1 MALICETFSTVVLP
15 QSDNLCFKFNCLTNN
30 CDTNPI
36 ARALDEFTMNLMKNQ
51 TLAAF
56 DSAADPDCPAIGTS
70 AAVSHL
76 DDADILDRG
85 IEVVSIE
92 ANALQTLAGALDDSF
107 VEACRLIHQQDGRVV
122 VTGMGKSGHIGR
134 KIAATFAATG
144 TPASY
149 VHPAEAAHGDL
160 GMLVNGDVLVV
171 ISNSGNTPELRAI
184 LHHAWRIGVKVI
196 GMTSNAQSL
205 VTEKAD
211 VCLCL
216 PAMREAC
223 PANIAPTTSTTLQLA
238 LGDALAMAV
247 MDMRG
252 FSRDMMKELHPGGSI
267 GQRLLAVSELMHGA
281 DRLPLVTPETA
292 MVDVI
297 VEMTAR
303 SFGVAGVVDASG
315 RLLGIITDGDLRR
328 HFTMLQ
334 TATARDVMT
343 CQPLLLRSDTSAED
357 AVRMLNETQVT
368 CAFVIDAVG
377 SEDGTVPI
385 GIVHVHDFLRL
396 GIA

>member
-1 MALICETFSTVVLP
+1 
-15 QSDNLCFKFNCLTNN
+15 
-30 CDTNPI
+30 
-36 ARALDEFTMNLMKNQ
+36 MNLMNNQ
-51 TLAAF
+51 SLAVF
-56 DSAADPDCPAIGTS
+56 DSVADQVGPVVGSP

-76 DDADILDRG
+76 DDAAILGRG
-85 IEVVSIE
+85 IDVVAIE
-92 ANALQTLAGALDDSF
+92 ANALQTLASALDGSF

-134 KIAATFAATG
+134 KIAATLAATG

-149 VHPAEAAHGDL
+149 VHPGEAAHGDL
-160 GMLVNGDVLVV
+160 GMLVHGDVLVV
-171 ISNSGNTPELRAI
+171 ISNSGNTSELRAI
-184 LHHAWRIGVKVI
+184 LHHASRIGVKVI
-196 GMTSNAQSL
+196 GITSNPQSL
-205 VTEKAD
+205 VNEKAD

-216 PAMREAC
+216 PAIREAC

-267 GQRLLAVSELMHGA
+267 GLRLLTVSELMHGA
-281 DRLPLVTPETA
+281 DHLPLVAPETA

-303 SFGVAGVVDASG
+303 GFGVAGVVDASG

-334 TATARDVMT
+334 TATARNVMT
-343 CQPLLLRSDTSAED
+343 SQPRLLRSNTSAED
-357 AVRMLNETQVT
+357 AVHMLNDAHVT
-368 CAFVIDAVG
+368 CAFVVDAAG
-377 SEDGTVPI
+377 SEDGEADRAVPI
-385 GIVHVHDFLRL
+385 GIIHVHDFLRL

>member
-1 MALICETFSTVVLP
+1 
-15 QSDNLCFKFNCLTNN
+15 
-30 CDTNPI
+30 
-36 ARALDEFTMNLMKNQ
+36 MNLMKNQ
-51 TLAAF
+51 SLAAF
-56 DSAADPDCPAIGTS
+56 DSAARQGG
-70 AAVSHL
+70 AAVGAPIMVSQL
-76 DDADILDRG
+76 DDAAILARG
-85 IEVVSIE
+85 VDVVAIE
-92 ANALQTLAGALDDSF
+92 ANALQTLAGTLDDSF
-107 VEACRLIHQQDGRVV
+107 IEACRLIHQQDGRVV

-171 ISNSGNTPELRAI
+171 ISNSGNTSELRAI
-184 LHHAWRIGVKVI
+184 LHHAWHIGVKVI

-205 VTEKAD
+205 VNEKAD
-211 VCLCL
+211 VCLNL
-216 PAMREAC
+216 PTMREAC

-297 VEMTAR
+297 VEMTACG
-303 SFGVAGVVDASG
+303 FGVAGVVDVSG

-334 TATARDVMT
+334 TATAHEVMT
-343 CQPLLLRSDTSAED
+343 SQPRLLRSDMSAED
-357 AVRMLNETQVT
+357 AVHMLNEAQVT
-368 CAFVIDAVG
+368 CAFVIDAAG
-377 SEDGTVPI
+377 SEDGAVPT
-385 GIVHVHDFLRL
+385 GIVHIHDFLRL
-396 GIA
+396 GIT

>member
-1 MALICETFSTVVLP
+1 
-15 QSDNLCFKFNCLTNN
+15 
-30 CDTNPI
+30 
-36 ARALDEFTMNLMKNQ
+36 MNLMKNRPLM
-51 TLAAF
+51 TLSRSLGQDA
-56 DSAADPDCPAIGTS
+56 
-70 AAVSHL
+70 AAVDAPISTPQL
-76 DDADILDRG
+76 DDAAILGRG

-92 ANALQTLAGALDDSF
+92 ANALQALASMLDSSF
-107 VEACRLIHQQDGRVV
+107 VEACRLVHQQDGRVV

-134 KIAATFAATG
+134 KIAATLAATG
-144 TPASY
+144 SPASY

-160 GMLVNGDVLVV
+160 GMLVHGDILMV
-171 ISNSGNTPELRAI
+171 ISNSGNTSELRAI
-184 LHHAWRIGVKVI
+184 LHHASRIGVKVI
-196 GMTSNAQSL
+196 GITSNPQSL
-205 VTEKAD
+205 VNEKAD
-211 VCLCL
+211 VSLCL

-267 GQRLLAVSELMHGA
+267 GLRLLAVSELMHGA
-281 DRLPLVTPETA
+281 DQLPLVGPETA

-303 SFGVAGVVDASG
+303 GFGVAGVVDESG
-315 RLLGIITDGDLRR
+315 GLIGIITDGDLRR

-334 TATARDVMT
+334 TATASEVMT
-343 CQPLLLRSDTSAED
+343 GQPRLLRSDTSAED
-357 AVRMLNETQVT
+357 AVHILNNAHVT
-368 CAFVIDAVG
+368 CAFVIDAIGNEEVEVSG
-377 SEDGTVPI
+377 AVPI